1 MGSPALGVEA
11 GIRKAPLCAA
21 ETGELCKASP
31 GAGWGGGLQIAFRA
45 FLSSRVALATVRVR
59 MKQSLLLALLAGIL
73 AGTPAMGA
81 VLKDKAAPVAT
92 AKDSAKTQQLVKKQC
107 GGCHGD
113 DGNSLKPN
121 VPKLAGQYADYLY
134 KQLRNFKAAD
144 GKPMGPANPMYPTPS
159 DLVYIAAPEG
169 KLPERTN
176 PLYFLAMNGM
186 VKDLT
191 DDQMKAIALYFSE
204 QQRKPAEAVNKS
216 GEVFAAAQKLYRAGD
231 PARGLPTCA
240 GCHGPTGAGLPAQFP
255 RLSGQ
260 VAPYTIAQLKN
271 FRAGYRTNDP
281 NNMMRDIAYKLT
293 EDEIAGLADYIAGL
307 R

>member
-1 MGSPALGVEA
+1 
-11 GIRKAPLCAA
+11 
-21 ETGELCKASP
+21 
-31 GAGWGGGLQIAFRA
+31 
-45 FLSSRVALATVRVR
+45 
-59 MKQSLLLALLAGIL
+59 MKQTLLLAVLAGIL
-73 AGTPAMGA
+73 VTVGPAIGATGPVPGAAEGKAKAVTPE
-81 VLKDKAAPVAT
+81 AT
-92 AKDSAKTQQLVKKQC
+92 KVQPTKVQLLVKKQC

-113 DGNSLKPN
+113 DGNSLKPAI
-121 VPKLAGQYADYLY
+121 PKLAGQHADYLY

-159 DLVYIAAPEG
+159 DLVYVAAPEG

-191 DDQMKAIALYFSE
+191 DADMKAIAVYFSE
-204 QQRKPAEAVNKS
+204 QKRKPAETTLN
-216 GEVFAAAQKLYRAGD
+216 GEAQEAAKKLYHAGD
-231 PARGLPTCA
+231 LARGLPTCA

-260 VAPYTIAQLKN
+260 FASYTIAQLKN
-271 FRAGYRTNDP
+271 FRAGDRTNDP
-281 NNMMRDIAYKLT
+281 NSMMRDIAYKLT
-293 EDEIAGLADYIAGL
+293 EDEIALLANYIAGL